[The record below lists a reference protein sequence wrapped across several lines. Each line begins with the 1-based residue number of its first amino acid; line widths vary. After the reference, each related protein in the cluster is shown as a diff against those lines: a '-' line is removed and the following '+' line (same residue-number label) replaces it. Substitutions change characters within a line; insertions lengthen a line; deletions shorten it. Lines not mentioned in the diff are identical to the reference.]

1 MTHSSLASASASDVS
16 SSAVSSSAGSPSVA
30 DDRSTVTGRRRI
42 AFAAHTGRDGLP
54 GLAALLRSLALTNPG
69 VCEDFVVL
77 HPGLPDSSFDGLRR
91 LHPRVVTRL
100 ADDRRAVFGLE
111 GYDTVMALGPGMVV
125 LGDLGELL
133 RMRHGIGAGGPPQQ
147 AGGGRGVPPGGR
159 PGV

>member
-1 MTHSSLASASASDVS
+1 MTHSSLASASDVS
-16 SSAVSSSAGSPSVA
+16 SSAVSSSAVSSSAASPSVA

-54 GLAALLRSLALTNPG
+54 GLAALLRSLALTNPR

-91 LHPRVVTRL
+91 LHPRVVTRP

-133 RMRHGIGAGGPPQQ
+133 RMRPRLGGGAPPQQ
-147 AGGGRGVPPGGR
+147 AG
-159 PGV
+159 